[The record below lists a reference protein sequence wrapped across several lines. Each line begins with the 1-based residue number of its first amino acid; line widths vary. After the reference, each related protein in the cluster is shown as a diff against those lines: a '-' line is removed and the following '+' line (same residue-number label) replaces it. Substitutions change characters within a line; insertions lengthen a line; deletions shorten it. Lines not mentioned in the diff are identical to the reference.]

1 MQIFIRG
8 ISLQKYCNV
17 QTINNIKKTDSTR
30 TLYTMINNMFTVTE
44 DYYYLY
50 QGNNI
55 FPVSDEKKLE
65 DYNIGNESTIN
76 IHFRLGSPINIAT

>member
-1 MQIFIRG
+1 
-8 ISLQKYCNV
+8 
-17 QTINNIKKTDSTR
+17 
-30 TLYTMINNMFTVTE
+30 MFNVTE

-50 QGNNI
+50 QGNKI

-76 IHFRLGSPINIAT
+76 IHFRLGSPINIA